1 MAEATL
7 HTLIPKGR
15 VGALIGKRGIVKRK
29 IEEALNVKMSI
40 NSRTGS
46 VEITQ
51 RPDAP
56 DPTST
61 FNARDVVNAIGR
73 GFSPEDAFRL
83 LNNGV
88 ILRVIDLRDYFGKS
102 VSDIQ
107 RIKGRIIGKKG
118 RTRTLIENLTGVD
131 LSVYGHTVSIIGGPI
146 QLEAALGAV
155 KMLIEGRLHK
165 TVYSYLYRK
174 RRELKEEK
182 MKLWETPS
190 PKPIEK

>member
-7 HTLIPKGR
+7 HTLIPKER
-15 VGALIGKRGIVKRK
+15 VGALIGKRGIAKRK
-29 IEEALNVKMSI
+29 IEEALNVKMI
-40 NSRTGS
+40 IDSRTGS
-46 VEITQ
+46 VEI
-51 RPDAP
+51 RLRSDAP

-73 GFSPEDAFRL
+73 GFSPESAFRL

-88 ILRVIDLRDYFGKS
+88 ILRVIDLRDHFGKS

-107 RIKGRIIGKKG
+107 RIKGRIIGKNG
-118 RTRTLIENLTGVD
+118 RTRILIENLTGVA
-131 LSVYGHTVSIIGGPI
+131 LSVYGHTVSIIGDLI
-146 QLEAALGAV
+146 HLEAAMGAV

>member
-7 HTLIPKGR
+7 HTLIPKER
-15 VGALIGKRGIVKRK
+15 VGALIGKRGSVKRK
-29 IEEALNVKMSI
+29 IEKALNVKMSI

-46 VEITQ
+46 VEIIQ
-51 RPDAP
+51 RPDTP

-61 FNARDVVNAIGR
+61 FNARNIVNAIGR
-73 GFSPEDAFRL
+73 GFSPEAAFRL
-83 LNNGV
+83 LNDGE
-88 ILRVIDLRDYFGKS
+88 ILRVIDLRDHFGKS

-118 RTRTLIENLTGVD
+118 RTRTLIENLTGVA
-131 LSVYGHTVSIIGGPI
+131 LSVYGHTISIIGDPT
-146 QLEAALGAV
+146 QLEAAMGAV

-182 MKLWETPS
+182 MKLWETPFT
-190 PKPIEK
+190 KAH

>member
-1 MAEATL
+1 MDEATL
-7 HTLIPKGR
+7 HTMIPKER

-29 IEEALNVKMSI
+29 IEEALNVRMSI

-51 RPDAP
+51 RTDAP

-83 LNNGV
+83 LNDGV

-102 VSDIQ
+102 DSDIQ

-118 RTRTLIENLTGVD
+118 RTR
-131 LSVYGHTVSIIGGPI
+131 
-146 QLEAALGAV
+146 
-155 KMLIEGRLHK
+155 
-165 TVYSYLYRK
+165 
-174 RRELKEEK
+174 
-182 MKLWETPS
+182 
-190 PKPIEK
+190 